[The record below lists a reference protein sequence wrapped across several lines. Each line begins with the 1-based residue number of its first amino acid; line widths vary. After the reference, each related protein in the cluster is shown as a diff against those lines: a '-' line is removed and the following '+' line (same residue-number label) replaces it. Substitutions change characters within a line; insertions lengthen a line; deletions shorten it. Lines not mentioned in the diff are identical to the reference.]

1 MCDDGLKNLVELESL
16 GKVLGCRPRD
26 ILKLRGEE
34 DAAHRP
40 DRQDCLNSQD
50 AAKTM
55 TL

>member
-1 MCDDGLKNLVELESL
+1 MCDDRLKNLVELESL
-16 GKVLGCRPRD
+16 GKEPGSRARD

-50 AAKTM
+50 TAKTM